1 MNLLLGIQEPQHARQ
16 PRLRPR
22 YCLPELQVSSPPTIV
37 TQPRLLPGLY
47 NTEAALMMTPFT
59 KGILPHSQIAL
70 TYSVLRQTVEALSL
84 CIRNES
90 EKRC

>member
-1 MNLLLGIQEPQHARQ
+1 
-16 PRLRPR
+16 
-22 YCLPELQVSSPPTIV
+22 
-37 TQPRLLPGLY
+37 
-47 NTEAALMMTPFT
+47 MMTPFT